1 MQIATCASQL
11 EGTRLTEFF
20 KLCKPLVNT
29 PSQLCPLGELV
40 LSAGLHK
47 LFLCSE
53 QLGFEL
59 ALSCILDAHEHSA
72 VETPSLQSNSGLD
85 LKTCE
90 KTTYKL
96 EKDGFT
102 DP

>member
-1 MQIATCASQL
+1 VRVSWTR
-11 EGTRLTEFF
+11 GTGLTEFF
-20 KLCKPLVNT
+20 KLCEPLVNT
-29 PSQLCPLGELV
+29 PSQLCPLGELI

-59 ALSCILDAHEHSA
+59 ALSCILGIHEHSA

-85 LKTCE
+85 LKTRE
-90 KTTYKL
+90 KATYKL